1 MTGLFDMFDY
11 FTWILVYRQSTSGTW
26 PDPSFNHRAVVTS
39 SQMGGANSRCMFV
52 SGGENGNN
60 LLSQFYRYI
69 KLERNKQS
77 VTIICIINNHNIS
90 LLLYLLIVLCLIIY
104 YDF

>member
-1 MTGLFDMFDY
+1 MFDY
-11 FTWILVYRQSTSGTW
+11 FTWIFVNRQSTSGTW

-69 KLERNKQS
+69 KLAQNKHNFDILVQS
-77 VTIICIINNHNIS
+77 SI
-90 LLLYLLIVLCLIIY
+90 LLIIIIY
-104 YDF
+104 RCYFTCVFLLCFEHSS

>member
-1 MTGLFDMFDY
+1 MFDN
-11 FTWILVYRQSTSGTW
+11 FTWIFAYRQSTVGTW

-69 KLERNKQS
+69 KLEQNKQS
-77 VTIICIINNHNIS
+77 GTIICIINNRNIS
-90 LLLYLLIVLCLIIY
+90 SDVATLSAYCIMFDHLL
-104 YDF
+104 